1 MFGLYT
7 DMMEV
12 ELEIEDRRR
21 WLRLGLVV
29 MTVKGLLFVGIVAL
43 LDALDALAIAECF
56 CVQILDTACDRPAAG
71 R

>member
-1 MFGLYT
+1 
-7 DMMEV
+7 MEV

-43 LDALDALAIAECF
+43 LDALDALAIAE
-56 CVQILDTACDRPAAG
+56 
-71 R
+71 